1 MEALM
6 HDKTALAHQNTE
18 RVLHKYFALLA
29 PKIVE
34 TETMNFTF
42 YGRRAGG
49 SRQVLMLA
57 QRSLS

>member
-1 MEALM
+1 M

-18 RVLHKYFALLA
+18 RVLHKNFALLA

-42 YGRRAGG
+42 YGRRVGG
-49 SRQVLMLA
+49 WRQVLMLA
-57 QRSLS
+57 QLSLS